1 MVDST
6 ALGKAQA
13 CPFLA
18 FRRYL
23 YLEPEGPRGGVQAV
37 RVEDKILPAQVELWR
52 PVAEGP
58 GGEAGSSVRHQVQGQ
73 VARTCRG
80 AGRRQKFS
88 VSVKTIFFF
97 LLGLFIDG
105 KQLNHKV

>member
-1 MVDST
+1 MVDTT

-23 YLEPEGPRGGVQAV
+23 YLKPEGPRGSVQAV
-37 RVEDKILPAQVELWR
+37 RVEDEILPAQVELWR

-88 VSVKTIFFF
+88 VSV
-97 LLGLFIDG
+97 
-105 KQLNHKV
+105 